1 VPTGNRLTRVIVIP
15 RNGYVNRLQAWAS
28 SAILAHDLGAELRV
42 MWEPEAVA
50 PAFAQDLFAPLLI
63 RDRFVSVETITRV
76 VGGRHSDLPRY
87 LTRDLDRDV
96 VILAGHDKGEQV
108 FMDPLLEILDGPQCP
123 STLLIIAGGKFALPS
138 TAHFRGRRGEFYRD
152 IAWHSDI
159 DTRVHRLLQ
168 NRDAYSGLHI
178 RGTDR
183 SRAAP
188 TTRQVLNA
196 LRRLR
201 DEGGSRSLFIAADTR
216 QARQQW
222 SSVTQN
228 VGFQPW
234 TADHDVRDRRERAS
248 GLDAIVDWL
257 LLAAS
262 ITSTYSQ
269 TSTFGE
275 EAAVA
280 GGYIDD
286 AVSLT
291 ATRTRRL
298 SRTTR
303 EWTLAAIRRTRRGI
317 HA

>member
-1 VPTGNRLTRVIVIP
+1 MPTGNRLTQVIVIP

-50 PAFAQDLFAPLLI
+50 PALAQDLFAPLLI
-63 RDRFVSVETITRV
+63 RDRFVSVETITGV

-87 LTRDLDRDV
+87 LTLDLDRDV
-96 VILAGHDKGEQV
+96 VILAGHDRGEQV
-108 FMDPLLEILDGPQCP
+108 FMDPLLELLDGPQCP
-123 STLLIIAGGKFALPS
+123 STLLIIAGGKFALRS
-138 TAHFRGRRGEFYRD
+138 TARFRARRGEFYRD
-152 IAWHSDI
+152 ITWHSEI

-216 QARQQW
+216 QAREQW
-222 SSVTQN
+222 ISVTQN
-228 VGFQPW
+228 VGFEPW
-234 TADHDVRDRRERAS
+234 TADHDVGDRRERAS
-248 GLDAIVDWL
+248 GLDATVDWL

-280 GGYIDD
+280 GEYVDSAIPLRASRGVGVVRD
-286 AVSLT
+286 
-291 ATRTRRL
+291 TRTWARALVTYPQRL
-298 SRTTR
+298 LKR
-303 EWTLAAIRRTRRGI
+303 
-317 HA
+317 